1 MKPLSPSDFRAPAL
15 TRADAR
21 ATVPYLADDAF
32 DARWNAAVDAGALH
46 VLRSFPA
53 LWWRDLR
60 AVDPA
65 RVPAGRTVAF
75 GDAHVENF
83 GFLAFDKGGLGF
95 AFNDL
100 DDSGD
105 VEVALDAL
113 RYFTSAAMWA
123 GAGAPAD
130 VPALAA
136 QWATN
141 LGVDRD
147 PVITDKATLAA
158 LDAPERRKMRAAA
171 VRRWSTEDVLDPVT
185 DDALAALR
193 AALAG
198 YDETRGYTVHAV
210 RRRVVKDGGSGGL
223 LRYWA
228 LARVPDGGPDDLD
241 VLELK
246 AKAPAASEEGDGARK
261 LDKRL
266 TAVKKAVW
274 PERALT
280 PYRRV
285 EVSVGGETRS
295 FVVRSRGARANVKRP
310 SLAEQV
316 RVLAAVHRRATFDL
330 AHDALGRWV
339 AASVPALVARWAA
352 LHALGR

>member
-1 MKPLSPSDFRAPAL
+1 MKPLTPADFRAPAL

-21 ATVPYLADDAF
+21 ATVPYLPDDAF
-32 DARWNAAVDAGALH
+32 DARWNAAVDAGALY

-60 AVDPA
+60 AVDGA
-65 RVPAGRTVAF
+65 RVPAARGVGF
-75 GDAHVENF
+75 GDAHIENF
-83 GFLAFDKGGLGF
+83 GFLAFDKGGVGF

-113 RYFTSAAMWA
+113 RYFTSAALA
-123 GAGAPAD
+123 GVEVAPL
-130 VPALAA
+130 VA
-136 QWATN
+136 QWAAD
-141 LGVDRD
+141 LAVDRD
-147 PVITDKATLAA
+147 PVITDKATLGA

-171 VRRWSTEDVLDPVT
+171 VKRWSTEDVLDPIT
-185 DDALAALR
+185 DDVLAAVR
-193 AALAG
+193 ASLAG

-228 LARVPDGGPDDLD
+228 LARVPEGGPDDLD

-246 AKAPAASEEGDGARK
+246 AKAPAASVEGDGARK

-266 TAVKKAVW
+266 TVVKKALW
-274 PERALT
+274 GERALT

-285 EVSVGGETRS
+285 EVSVGGEVRS

-310 SLAEQV
+310 SLVDQV
-316 RVLAAVHRRATFDL
+316 RVLAAVHRRAATDL
-330 AHDALGRWV
+330 PRDELGRWV
-339 AASVPALVARWAA
+339 AASVPALVARWTA

>member
-1 MKPLSPSDFRAPAL
+1 MKPLAHADFRAPAL

-21 ATVPYLADDAF
+21 ATVPYLPDDAF

-60 AVDPA
+60 AVDRA
-65 RVPAGRTVAF
+65 RVPAGRTVGF

-83 GFLAFDKGGLGF
+83 GFLAFDKGGVAF

-100 DDSGD
+100 DDSGE

-113 RYFTSAAMWA
+113 RYFTSAALA
-123 GAGAPAD
+123 GVEVAPLVARWTAD
-130 VPALAA
+130 LA
-136 QWATN
+136 
-141 LGVDRD
+141 VDRD
-147 PVITDKATLAA
+147 PVIADKATLAA

-171 VRRWSTEDVLDPVT
+171 VKRWSTEDVLDPVT
-185 DDALAALR
+185 DEVLAAVR
-193 AALAG
+193 ASLAG
-198 YDETRGYTVHAV
+198 YDETRGFTVHAV

-246 AKAPAASEEGDGARK
+246 AKAPAASEEGEGARK

-266 TAVKKAVW
+266 TAVKKALW
-274 PERALT
+274 PERAIT

-285 EVSVGGETRS
+285 EVSVGGVVQS
-295 FVVRSRGARANVKRP
+295 FVVRSRGARANVKKP
-310 SLAEQV
+310 SLPEQV
-316 RVLAAVHRRATFDL
+316 RVLAAVHRRAPMEL
-330 AHDALGRWV
+330 PHEALGPWV
-339 AASVPALVARWAA
+339 AASVPALVARWTA